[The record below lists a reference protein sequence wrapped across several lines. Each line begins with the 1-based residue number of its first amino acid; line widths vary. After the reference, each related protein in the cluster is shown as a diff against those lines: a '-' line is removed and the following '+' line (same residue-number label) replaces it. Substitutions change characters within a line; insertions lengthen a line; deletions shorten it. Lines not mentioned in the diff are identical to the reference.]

1 MHIAFVRCPTYLRA
15 IQSLLEATAQRLDLA
30 EESVCGLTDDAT
42 RPHPLSNQPLFLLI
56 VPDLLSPPPDPVLR
70 VWSLSLCHVGVH
82 FCRDAGQEEH
92 NHVLVLSRAVRGHH
106 VYDTDPT
113 EDAVLFFQSHRA
125 LCTDLIDG
133 AARIHTAT
141 GLRRKINFR

>member
-1 MHIAFVRCPTYLRA
+1 MSYLLACYTVTSRRDCPET
-15 IQSLLEATAQRLDLA
+15 
-30 EESVCGLTDDAT
+30 GLGGRECVWADRRRDAT
-42 RPHPLSNQPLFLLI
+42 PHPLSNQPQFLLI
-56 VPDLLSPPPDPVLR
+56 VPDLLSLPPDPVLG